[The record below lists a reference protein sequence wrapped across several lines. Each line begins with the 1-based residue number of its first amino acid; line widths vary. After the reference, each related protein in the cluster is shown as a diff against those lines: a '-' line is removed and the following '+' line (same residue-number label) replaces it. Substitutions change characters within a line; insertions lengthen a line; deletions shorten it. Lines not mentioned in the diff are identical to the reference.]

1 MRKNLP
7 SVFFAM
13 AFFAV
18 SFHPHGLSH
27 PVAGAKV
34 HEIGIVTAD
43 TLNVQSEPG
52 KHGFLQKRL
61 KKGNRLKIIRHQQG
75 WLQILHE
82 GEVGFIRDDA
92 QFVKII
98 REPAVTPQAEK
109 SRPVTDKDK
118 QIETLKQETR
128 EIHRKIEAGQTKV
141 QKYTHE
147 EIDTIKRLN
156 QIDFELNKSRKQLA
170 ALKSE
175 IADLDE
181 KIAASQKSSEDL
193 KNQIQNN
200 EHYMSE
206 RLVALYKLNRIGQIH
221 ILASADSIYE
231 LFQRKDALERILAYD
246 ETVRKNLEHNR
257 LRLNRVIAQLNKQ
270 KSDKSARVQTYNQQH
285 RRMVADQSKRTKL
298 LARIR
303 NQKSLELAAIE
314 SLKESA
320 KDLDAKLNSLTPQAP
335 AVTGPGKTSEKP
347 ITNFKGLLIIPVKG
361 KIAFLFGPYK
371 NEKFNV
377 TNFRSGIG
385 IAAQKG
391 EPVRAVYGGKI
402 VYASWFKGYGNMI
415 IIDHGT
421 SYHTVYAH
429 LEEIFKTAGDT
440 VKTGEVIAT
449 VGDTGS
455 LTGIKLHFEIRHHGK
470 PLNPMHWLKLG

>member
-1 MRKNLP
+1 MRKNLH

-13 AFFAV
+13 VFFAV
-18 SFHPHGLSH
+18 SFHTYGLNH
-27 PVAGAKV
+27 PAAGANV
-34 HEIGIVTAD
+34 QEIGIVTVD

-61 KKGNRLKIIRHQQG
+61 KKGSRVKIIRHRQG

-92 QFVKII
+92 QLVKII
-98 REPAVTPQAEK
+98 HEPVVRPQKET
-109 SRPVTDKDK
+109 SRPVSDRDK

-128 EIHRKIEAGQTKV
+128 DIRRRIEAGQTRV

-147 EIDTIKRLN
+147 EIDTIRRLN
-156 QIDFELNKSRKQLA
+156 QIDFELNKSRKRLA

-181 KIAASQKSSEDL
+181 KIAVSVRSSEDL
-193 KNQIQNN
+193 KNQIQNY
-200 EHYMSE
+200 EHYMAE

-221 ILASADSIYE
+221 ILASAESIHA
-231 LFQRKDALERILAYD
+231 LFQRKNALERILAYD

-285 RRMVADQSKRTKL
+285 RRIIADQSKRTKL

-320 KDLDAKLNSLTPQAP
+320 KDLDDKLKSLTPHVP
-335 AVTGPGKTSEKP
+335 VVTDPGNTPEKP

-361 KIAFLFGPYK
+361 KIVFLFGPYK
-371 NEKFNV
+371 NKKFNV

-429 LEEIFKTAGDT
+429 LEELFKTAGDT
-440 VKTGEVIAT
+440 VETGEVIAT

-455 LTGIKLHFEIRHHGK
+455 LTGVKLHFEIRHHGK